1 MIMKMVTAFVRTT
14 SLERIVQSLEDI
26 GIKGMTISEIKGIGQ
41 QVRLNN
47 PYTIHD
53 RIDVIVPDDKADAV
67 VNIILKH
74 ARTSLPGDG
83 LIAVSPLDYA
93 IKIRTQEKFK

>member
-1 MIMKMVTAFVRTT
+1 MKMVTAFVRTT
-14 SLERIVQSLEDI
+14 SLGRIAKSLEDI

-53 RIDVIVPDDKADAV
+53 RIEIIVPDEKADAV
-67 VNIILKH
+67 ARLILDE
-74 ARTSLPGDG
+74 AGTGLPGDG
-83 LIAVSPLDYA
+83 LIVVSALDYA
-93 IKIRTQEKFK
+93 IKIRTREKFE

>member
-1 MIMKMVTAFVRTT
+1 MKMVTAFVRTT
-14 SLERIVQSLEDI
+14 SLERIVQSLEDL

-53 RIDVIVPDDKADAV
+53 RIDVIVPDDKADGV
-67 VNIILKH
+67 VNIIVEH

-83 LIAVSPLDYA
+83 LITVSPLDYA